1 MYVEHHDLDREFP
14 KLHDVMVE
22 LTAQNDRFRSMFGEY
37 NRLTDEIER
46 LEAADVP
53 VSDFTIEEM
62 KKKRV
67 RLKDQIYHMGIGY
80 QAGRTQAGRTS
91 A

>member
-1 MYVEHHDLDREFP
+1 MYIEHHDLDHEFP

-22 LTAQNDRFRSMFGEY
+22 LTTQNDRFRSMFGEY

-46 LEAADVP
+46 LEEAGVP
-53 VSDFTIEEM
+53 VGDFIIEDM

-67 RLKDQIYHMGIGY
+67 RLKDQIYHMAIGY
-80 QAGRTQAGRTS
+80 QAGRATA
-91 A
+91 

>member
-1 MYVEHHDLDREFP
+1 MHVEHHDLDHEFP
-14 KLHDVMVE
+14 KLHAIMEVLKTQDE
-22 LTAQNDRFRSMFGEY
+22 RFRALFDEY

-46 LEAADVP
+46 LEEADVP

-67 RLKDQIYHMGIGY
+67 RLKDRIYHMVIGY
-80 QAGRTQAGRTS
+80 QAGRDS
-91 A
+91 I